1 MIVSKNIIDNYFE
14 VYILLIYT
22 VFNTK
27 GNNYNM
33 FGNNLPLAITTIIDF
48 GLFLTLFKRLLFCIT

>member
-1 MIVSKNIIDNYFE
+1 MIVSKNIIGDYFE

-22 VFNTK
+22 LFNTK
-27 GNNYNM
+27 GNNYNI

>member
-1 MIVSKNIIDNYFE
+1 MIVSKNTIDNYFE

-27 GNNYNM
+27 ET
-33 FGNNLPLAITTIIDF
+33 ITTFLEIIF
-48 GLFLTLFKRLLFCIT
+48 HWR

>member
-1 MIVSKNIIDNYFE
+1 MIVSKNIIGDYFE

-27 GNNYNM
+27 GNNYNI
-33 FGNNLPLAITTIIDF
+33 FGNNLPLALTTIIDF
-48 GLFLTLFKRLLFCIT
+48 G